1 MAQITLAEAELQL
14 VQINQYISDFLAG
27 KRKKEIVT
35 GSHEFQ
41 RTWKWSEIKLSDLM
55 AERSRLSAIVDALS
69 PTQATPIFRA
79 NTSFPLIV
87 SRNS

>member
-14 VQINQYISDFLAG
+14 SQINIFIEEYLAG

-41 RTWKWSEIKLSDLM
+41 RTWKWSEVKLSDLL

-69 PTQATPIFRA
+69 PVPATPLFRA
-79 NTSFPLIV
+79 NTSFPLII
-87 SRNS
+87 SRGS